1 MAADPVPSLDR
12 RKSDPEVAQRLRTG
26 IDKPVPR
33 GKLRSIGLGLITG
46 ASDDDPAAIGTY
58 AAVGASMGTSFLW
71 TVPVI
76 LPMMFAAVYLSSK
89 LGQVAGEGLF
99 AIIRKHYPRWL
110 LFSILTCALIGNVIE
125 AGADMGGM
133 AAAFHLLVPVPNW
146 IVVIAI
152 GVVVA
157 TLQIM
162 GSYNLIKKIF
172 RWLALV
178 LLAYVAAAFLAK
190 PDLVLVLKGTFIP
203 HIRFEKHSLS
213 LLVAVIGT
221 TLSAYLYSWQS
232 NEEVE
237 EDISLGRRRL
247 IDRKGSRKGELKH
260 SARDVGA
267 GVAFASLVT
276 YFIMLSTAATLFQTG
291 RTEINTAA
299 DAAQALV
306 PVAGKLA
313 GALFSIGVF
322 SVGFLAVPVMTA
334 GAAYDLCQAF
344 GWKHGLHFPP
354 AKVKKFNA
362 SIAVF
367 TVLAMVLNFLG
378 INPMKALVW
387 SSIVQGVSTPFLML
401 LIMLMTRDRK
411 IMGRWVNTRALN
423 VLGWIT
429 TSAIFAASLGLLVTW
444 LQ

>member
-1 MAADPVPSLDR
+1 MAAARVPPFDR
-12 RKSDPEVAQRLRTG
+12 RKYDPEAETRLRAG

-33 GKLRSIGLGLITG
+33 GRFRSIGLGLITG

-71 TVPVI
+71 TVPFI

-99 AIIRKHYPRWL
+99 AVIRKHYPRWL

-133 AAAFHLLVPVPNW
+133 AAAFHLLIPIPNW

-152 GVVVA
+152 GVGVA

-237 EDISLGRRRL
+237 EEIAMGRHRLAQRRGATDAELRKSWWDIVVGMACSNV
-247 IDRKGSRKGELKH
+247 
-260 SARDVGA
+260 AR
-267 GVAFASLVT
+267 
-276 YFIMLSTAATLFQTG
+276 Y
-291 RTEINTAA
+291 
-299 DAAQALV
+299 
-306 PVAGKLA
+306 
-313 GALFSIGVF
+313 
-322 SVGFLAVPVMTA
+322 
-334 GAAYDLCQAF
+334 
-344 GWKHGLHFPP
+344 
-354 AKVKKFNA
+354 
-362 SIAVF
+362 
-367 TVLAMVLNFLG
+367 
-378 INPMKALVW
+378 
-387 SSIVQGVSTPFLML
+387 
-401 LIMLMTRDRK
+401 LIMLATASTLFRSGLTK
-411 IMGRWVNTRALN
+411 I
-423 VLGWIT
+423 
-429 TSAIFAASLGLLVTW
+429 
-444 LQ
+444 